1 MHTHTDCL
9 FKSLDL
15 CLNEDVKAVVCIV
28 LRAVVCIVLRAVCS
42 KLDAAVGVILKAE
55 TKQKPASLRWV
66 GGQASSGIFIGK
78 EIWRRIEL

>member
-1 MHTHTDCL
+1 
-9 FKSLDL
+9 
-15 CLNEDVKAVVCIV
+15 LNEDVK
-28 LRAVVCIVLRAVCS
+28 AVVCIVLRAVCS